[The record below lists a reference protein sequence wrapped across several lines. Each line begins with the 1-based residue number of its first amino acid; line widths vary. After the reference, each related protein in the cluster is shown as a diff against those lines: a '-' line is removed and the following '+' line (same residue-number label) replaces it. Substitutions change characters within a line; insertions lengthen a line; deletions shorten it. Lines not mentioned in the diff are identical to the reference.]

1 MIDSIVILAGGLATR
16 LRPITSTI
24 PKSLLEINGKPF
36 IDYQLE
42 LLRKQNI
49 TNVIICAGFMG
60 EEIRKYVGDGD
71 KYGLKI
77 SYSFDGDKLLGTG
90 GAVKKAL
97 NLINGTFY
105 VMYGDS
111 YLNIDFGSINQYF
124 NKFDKSG
131 LMTVY
136 KNDNKW
142 DKSNIIFENG
152 KIVNYDKKV
161 YVPEMKYIDYGL
173 GIFTEKSF
181 TSFRDKEIFDLSDV
195 YTDLLQNDNLIG
207 YEVKERFYEIGS
219 FEGLKETTEFLSGQ
233 NKNDGKLYR

>member
-90 GAVKKAL
+90 GAIKKVL
-97 NLINGTFY
+97 NLVKGAFF

-111 YLNIDFGSINQYF
+111 YLNIDFNPINQYF
-124 NKFDKSG
+124 NKFDKS
-131 LMTVY
+131 
-136 KNDNKW
+136 
-142 DKSNIIFENG
+142 
-152 KIVNYDKKV
+152 
-161 YVPEMKYIDYGL
+161 
-173 GIFTEKSF
+173 
-181 TSFRDKEIFDLSDV
+181 
-195 YTDLLQNDNLIG
+195 
-207 YEVKERFYEIGS
+207 
-219 FEGLKETTEFLSGQ
+219 
-233 NKNDGKLYR
+233 